1 MKVHHVAHYEYGS
14 RPHSEMREKEF
25 PTRWEAPRSFVR
37 NGEKNIGIL
46 AVQHG
51 QKA

>member
-25 PTRWEAPRSFVR
+25 PTRWEA
-37 NGEKNIGIL
+37 EKFCEEWR
-46 AVQHG
+46 
-51 QKA
+51 K